1 MQEYTSNEY
10 NLELTIDKLNLQLF
24 FKFIFRKTKRKW
36 TQNDDILEWENIC
49 IFKWP
54 KPKVML
60 LCQFYILKT
69 NLSRN
74 LYIKNW

>member
-36 TQNDDILEWENIC
+36 TQNDDILE
-49 IFKWP
+49 
-54 KPKVML
+54 
-60 LCQFYILKT
+60 
-69 NLSRN
+69 
-74 LYIKNW
+74 